1 MKSYTYPALLSL
13 LIVLLL
19 PACFPAIQLYQG
31 ASADFS
37 KGAEKEMKDVL
48 ATRFDNAPA
57 DVVPT
62 LSQVL
67 NTEGEGTFNNLSYI
81 QLYQNA
87 LDKLDKALKKKGALQ
102 ESDVLGNALTVK
114 ALAAWKLKRYE
125 EAESAAE
132 EARALFKTQE
142 ENSPRDE
149 VLSEAVPS
157 LITLDMVY
165 DSTHQL
171 IEDLKSITNTASD
184 LPKSEAMSLFANF
197 QAAYTTSIQ
206 HEDANSRS
214 LLNAFDELDQVR
226 AVSDPDKKSVC
237 QFVLLSE
244 LTGLKNWYDALFHID
259 NVMKLSQVKQSE
271 VEVKN
276 WITAERDRYEDKRKV
291 MMEELLESL
300 GGSEDHPTYAF
311 WDSKL

>member
-1 MKSYTYPALLSL
+1 MKSYTYSTLVSL
-13 LIVLLL
+13 LAILLL

-37 KGAEKEMKDVL
+37 SGAEKEMKDVL
-48 ATRFDNAPA
+48 ATRFENAPA
-57 DVVPT
+57 EVVPT

-67 NTEGEGTFNNLSYI
+67 DTEGDGAVSNLSYT
-81 QLYQNA
+81 QLYKNA
-87 LDKLDKALKKKGALQ
+87 LEKLDKALKKKGALQ

-125 EAESAAE
+125 EAESAAA

-149 VLSEAVPS
+149 VLAQALPS

-165 DSTHQL
+165 DNTHQL
-171 IEDLKSITNTASD
+171 IENLKAETNTASE
-184 LPKSEAMSLFANF
+184 LEKSEAIALFENF
-197 QAAYTTSIQ
+197 KGVYASSIQ
-206 HEDANSRS
+206 NEAADARS
-214 LLNAFDELDQVR
+214 LLKAFDDLDGVR
-226 AVSDPDKKSVC
+226 AVPDPEKKSVC

-259 NVMKLSQVKQSE
+259 NVMKLSQVKQSDTT
-271 VEVKN
+271 VKD
-276 WITAERDRYEDKRKV
+276 WITAERDRYEQKRKD
-291 MMEELLESL
+291 MMEELLASF
-300 GGSEDHPTYAF
+300 GGSEDHPTYSF

>member
-1 MKSYTYPALLSL
+1 MKSYTNYTIISFLA
-13 LIVLLL
+13 IVLL

-37 KGAEKEMKDVL
+37 SGAEKEMKDVL
-48 ATRFDNAPA
+48 ATRFENAPA
-57 DVVPT
+57 EVVPT

-67 NTEGEGTFNNLSYI
+67 DSETEGTASKLSYTE
-81 QLYQNA
+81 LYKSA
-87 LDKLDKALKKKGALQ
+87 LEKLDKALQKKGALQ

-125 EAESAAE
+125 EAESAAT
-132 EARALFKTQE
+132 EAIELFKTQE
-142 ENSPRDE
+142 DNSPRDE
-149 VLSEAVPS
+149 VLSQAVYG

-171 IEDLKSITNTASD
+171 IQSLRDQTNTASD
-184 LPKSEAMSLFANF
+184 LPKSKAMALFEDF
-197 QAAYTTSIQ
+197 QSTYESTIHNDQ
-206 HEDANSRS
+206 ANSRS
-214 LLNAFDELDQVR
+214 LLNAFKNLDDVR
-226 AVSDPDKKSVC
+226 AVSDPDKKSIC

-271 VEVKN
+271 TEVKN
-276 WITAERDRYEDKRKV
+276 WITTERDRYEEKREK

-311 WDSKL
+311 WESKL